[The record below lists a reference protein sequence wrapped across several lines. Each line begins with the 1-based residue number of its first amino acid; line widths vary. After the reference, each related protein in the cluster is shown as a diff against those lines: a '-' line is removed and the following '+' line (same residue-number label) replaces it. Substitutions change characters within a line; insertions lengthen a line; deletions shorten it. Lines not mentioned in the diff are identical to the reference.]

1 MERIEELACLRE
13 GRSLLAHPFYRMWM
27 EGKISRE
34 TLGVYAR
41 EYRGFI
47 RALPEGW
54 LPLNEPGKVQEEKE
68 HARMWDGFG
77 AEFGLNG
84 DPGTF
89 PETRALMA
97 AFQSLC
103 ESPETAIGALY
114 AFEVQQP
121 TVARTKGDGLRRH
134 YSVPDRVLQYFDTH
148 ANNAEE
154 IEALER
160 KIAAL
165 SPVEYE
171 RAKSAYSLMVQAL
184 WAALDGIYYRCPDTS
199 GHACG

>member
-1 MERIEELACLRE
+1 MDRIEELARLRE
-13 GRSLLAHPFYRMWM
+13 GRGLLAHPFYRLWM
-27 EGKISRE
+27 EGKISRA

-54 LPLNEPGKVQEEKE
+54 LPLNEPGKVQEEKD
-68 HARMWDGFG
+68 HAKMWDGFG

-84 DPGTF
+84 DPAAF

-103 ESPETAIGALY
+103 DSPETAIGALY

-121 TVARTKGDGLRRH
+121 AVAQSKGDGLRQH
-134 YSVPDRVLQYFDTH
+134 YEVSGRALQYFDTH
-148 ANNAEE
+148 ARNDEE

-160 KIAAL
+160 KIAGL
-165 SPVEYE
+165 SEAEYE
-171 RAKSAYSLMVQAL
+171 RAKSAYSVIVHAL
-184 WAALDGIYYRCPDTS
+184 WAALDGVYYRCAAAP
-199 GHACG
+199 AR